1 MSAHRPADDEKG
13 SQRDNW
19 DAEYKPVI
27 PDFRKL
33 RQEDWEFEAK
43 PGYTARSCLKKK
55 TLTNPGW
62 GDASV
67 LKLLLHTWRTQ
78 VQISGTHI
86 KCQVA

>member
-62 GDASV
+62 GDGSAGKV
-67 LKLLLHTWRTQ
+67 LALDTEALSLISRTHEPR
-78 VQISGTHI
+78 T
-86 KCQVA
+86 C